1 MKNKKI
7 RCKNCGNYFYP
18 DNFNRHHQH
27 HCSRVECRKASN
39 AASSR
44 AYRKKQ
50 SQDSAS
56 TFCCRESERVKL
68 WQSKNPNYWKN
79 RQKSSKKVKQNKVLR
94 DFAQVEKLH
103 SDMVALRD
111 FAKLQHVVLKGVIAT
126 LTGDVLRDDINS
138 FIRRMYDKGNE
149 VSGKVPGNDFIIQQL
164 KERTDNVKQNV
175 DRSTS

>member
-27 HCSRVECRKASN
+27 YCSRGECRKASN

-44 AYRKKQ
+44 TYRKKQ
-50 SQDSAS
+50 SQDSE
-56 TFCCRESERVKL
+56 FCRRESERVKK
-68 WQSKNPNYWKN
+68 WQRKNPNYWKN
-79 RQKSSKKVKQNKVLR
+79 RQKSSKKVEKNKVLR

-103 SDMVALRD
+103 SEMTILRD
-111 FAKLQHVVLKGVIAT
+111 FAKLQHVVLTGVIVT

-138 FIRRMYDKGNE
+138 FIRQMYDKGNA
-149 VSGKVPGNDFIIQQL
+149 VSGRVPGNDFIIQQL

-175 DRSTS
+175 NRSTS